1 MKHVSTSSSSTGV
14 TLKKFE
20 VELSPSVKLNPGDA
34 GLLQALRPGVQA
46 SAEQLDVINR
56 LRVEDAFLQTGVGTQ
71 YAQLQ
76 AANVIATA
84 IATPILVPGP

>member
-14 TLKKFE
+14 TLKTFE

-34 GLLQALRPGVQA
+34 RLLQALRPGVQA

-56 LRVEDAFLQTGVGTQ
+56 LRVQDAFLQTGAGTQ
-71 YAQLQ
+71 YAHLQ

-84 IATPILVPGP
+84 NAAPILVPGP